1 MNEKMEMNQDEMEID
16 LKDLFNALK
25 KKNRT
30 NCLYVHCLCDDWI
43 GACHIYHPETIQQ

>member
-25 KKNRT
+25 KKSYQLPLRP
-30 NCLYVHCLCDDWI
+30 LSLR
-43 GACHIYHPETIQQ
+43 